1 MWMLPLYLHVNQKS
15 YDDDDDDDMMM
26 MMMMKNFNLYCSFY
40 ISVEFSYTNIL
51 VNQVG
56 FEGLLF
62 IMILMNLDRF
72 L

>member
-1 MWMLPLYLHVNQKS
+1 MLIKNPMM
-15 YDDDDDDDMMM
+15 MMM

-40 ISVEFSYTNIL
+40 ISVQFSYTNIL

-56 FEGLLF
+56 FEGLLI